1 MKRLAIAAA
10 LVLAACTTGSD
21 LNRQGLELVEAG
33 QFEEG
38 IARLEAATALE
49 PHSHRYRAD
58 LLRSRERSSDRIL
71 RSAEQL
77 RIVGKP
83 DEARQL
89 YERALV
95 INPSEPRARA
105 GLAAL
110 DTEQRL
116 GAVVAQA
123 QAAYKRGDTDG
134 AVEQLRLVLMENPGQ
149 RDAQALQRL
158 IEESRVKAGL
168 AGPVL
173 RSRLTK
179 PVSVQFRDANLRLVF
194 DGLSRSTGINF
205 IFDREVRGDLKTTI
219 FARDVSVE
227 DAVDLILLPN
237 QLEKKVLSE
246 NTVLVYPNTPA
257 KQREYQ
263 DLVMKTFYL
272 ENADVKTTL
281 NLVRTMLKTK
291 DVFID
296 EKLNLLVM
304 RDTPEVVRIA
314 ERLIAAHDRAEPE
327 VVLELEVLEVDRTR
341 LTELGVK
348 WPDQVTFGVL
358 DLSGGAL
365 TAEDLKNYLGRS
377 ATTTVSPSPSVTL
390 TARKNEGVANLLSN
404 PRIRVRNREK
414 ARVLVGDRLP
424 VISAVITP
432 SAVTPIT
439 TETVS
444 YLDVGL
450 KLDIE
455 PQVHLDGQVAIRINL
470 EVSTASNRRTT
481 ANGTTVYDIGT
492 RNANT
497 VLRLADGETQV
508 LMGLIRDDDRR
519 SADKVPGLGDLPILG
534 RLFSSNV
541 DDRQKSEII
550 LSVTPRVVRNVRR
563 ADAQVAEF
571 WSGTEAAFRTQPI
584 ALRATTSDVPSIQ
597 VPPSPTSAAPKP
609 AVSTQAPAPAANGAT
624 PAQVAAVAPA
634 AAATA
639 AAKAPNVQFNWIGP
653 AQARVGEPVTL
664 SLNARTAEPMA
675 SASLQIAYDPLKLA
689 VMEVKEGSLLN
700 QGDARTVF
708 NHKIDPARGRILVSI
723 NRGGAQGAIGD
734 APIVEV
740 TFKAV
745 TEADAIPVQLT
756 VASPVGTGGRPLE
769 AGAGTKHEL
778 KVEP

>member
-1 MKRLAIAAA
+1 M
-10 LVLAACTTGSD
+10 VD
-21 LNRQGLELVEAG
+21 AG

-38 IARLEAATALE
+38 VARLEAATALE
-49 PHSHRYRAD
+49 PDNTRYRID
-58 LLRSRERSSDRIL
+58 LLRSRERSSERIL

-77 RIVGKP
+77 RIAGKP

-89 YERALV
+89 YDRALV
-95 INPSEPRARA
+95 INPSDPRARA

-110 DTEQRL
+110 DTDQRL

-134 AVEQLRLVLMENPGQ
+134 ASEQLRLVLMENPAQ
-149 RDAQALQRL
+149 REALALQRQL
-158 IEESRVKAGL
+158 EESRVKAGL

-327 VVLELEVLEVDRTR
+327 VVLELEVLEVDRTK
-341 LTELGVK
+341 LTEIGVK
-348 WPDQVTFGVL
+348 WPEQMTFGVL
-358 DLSGGAL
+358 DLSGGSL
-365 TAEDLKNYLGRS
+365 TVEDLKNYLGRS

-390 TARKNEGVANLLSN
+390 TARKIDGLANLLSN

-450 KLDIE
+450 KLEVE

-470 EVSTASNRRTT
+470 EVSTATNRQTT

-519 SADKVPGLGDLPILG
+519 SANKVPGLGDLPVLG
-534 RLFSSNV
+534 RLFSTHL

-563 ADAQVAEF
+563 ADAQIAEF
-571 WSGTEAAFRTQPI
+571 WSGTEAAYRTQPI
-584 ALRATTSDVPSIQ
+584 ALRPTTSDVPSIQ
-597 VPPSPTSAAPKP
+597 VPAGPASAAPKP
-609 AVSTQAPAPAANGAT
+609 ANGTPPAPTANGGS
-624 PAQVAAVAPA
+624 PSQLAAVAPA
-634 AAATA
+634 AAA
-639 AAKAPNVQFNWIGP
+639 AAKAPSVEFNWIGP
-653 AQARVGEPVTL
+653 STARVGEPVTL
-664 SLNARTAEPMA
+664 SLNAKATEPMA

-689 VMEVKEGSLLN
+689 VVEVKEGSLLT

-708 NHKIDPARGRILVSI
+708 NHKVDPARGRILVSI

-769 AGAGTKHEL
+769 ASAGAKHEL

>member
-1 MKRLAIAAA
+1 MKRFAIAAA
-10 LVLAACTTGSD
+10 LALAACTTGSD
-21 LNRQGLELVEAG
+21 LNREGLELVDGG

-38 IARLEAATALE
+38 IARLEAATGLE
-49 PHSHRYRAD
+49 PQNPRFRLD
-58 LLRSRERSSDRIL
+58 LLRARERSGERIL

-77 RIVGKP
+77 RIAGKH
-83 DEARQL
+83 DEARKL
-89 YERALV
+89 YERALGL
-95 INPSEPRARA
+95 NPTDPRAQA
-105 GLAAL
+105 GIAAL
-110 DTEQRL
+110 DTEARL
-116 GAVVAQA
+116 TAIVAQA
-123 QAAYKRGDTDG
+123 QAAYKRGDADG
-134 AVEQLRLVLMENPGQ
+134 AVERLRLVLMENPAQ
-149 RDAQALQRL
+149 RDAQALQRQ

-272 ENADVKTTL
+272 ENADVKQTL

-304 RDTPEVVRIA
+304 RDTPEVIRIA
-314 ERLIAAHDRAEPE
+314 EKLISAHDRAEPE
-327 VVLELEVLEVDRTR
+327 VVLELEVLEVDRSR

-348 WPDQVTFGVL
+348 WPEQMTFSVL
-358 DLSGGAL
+358 DLSGGPL
-365 TAEDLKNYLGRS
+365 TVEDLRNYLGRS
-377 ATTTVSPSPSVTL
+377 ATTTVSPSPSLTI
-390 TARKNEGVANLLSN
+390 TARKNEALANLLSN

-432 SAVTPIT
+432 SATTPIT
-439 TETVS
+439 TETVQ

-455 PQVHLDGQVAIRINL
+455 PHVHLDNQVAIRIQL
-470 EVSTASNRRTT
+470 EVSNASNQRTT
-481 ANGTTVYDIGT
+481 QNGTTVYDIGT
-492 RNANT
+492 RNATT

-508 LMGLIRDDDRR
+508 LMGLIREDDRK
-519 SADKVPGLGDLPILG
+519 SASKVPGLGDLPVLG
-534 RLFSSNV
+534 RLFSSHLG
-541 DDRQKSEII
+541 DRQKSEII

-584 ALRATTSDVPSIQ
+584 ALRPTPSDVPSIQ
-597 VPPSPTSAAPKP
+597 VPASPAAPAAPASAAPKP
-609 AVSTQAPAPAANGAT
+609 
-624 PAQVAAVAPA
+624 QVAAVAPS
-634 AAATA
+634 ATA
-639 AAKAPNVQFNWIGP
+639 AAAAKPPSVEFSWIGP
-653 AQARVGEPVTL
+653 GTARVGEPVTL
-664 SLNARTAEPMA
+664 SLNAKSGEPMA

-689 VMEVKEGSLLN
+689 VVEVKEGSLLN
-700 QGDARTVF
+700 QNDARTVF
-708 NHKIDPARGRILVSI
+708 NHKLDPARGRILVSI
-723 NRGGAQGAIGD
+723 NRGGAQGATGD

-745 TEADAIPVQLT
+745 AEADAIPVQLS

-769 AGAGTKHEL
+769 ASTGAKHEL
-778 KVEP
+778 KVEQ

>member
-1 MKRLAIAAA
+1 
-10 LVLAACTTGSD
+10 
-21 LNRQGLELVEAG
+21 
-33 QFEEG
+33 
-38 IARLEAATALE
+38 
-49 PHSHRYRAD
+49 
-58 LLRSRERSSDRIL
+58 
-71 RSAEQL
+71 
-77 RIVGKP
+77 
-83 DEARQL
+83 
-89 YERALV
+89 
-95 INPSEPRARA
+95 
-105 GLAAL
+105 
-110 DTEQRL
+110 
-116 GAVVAQA
+116 
-123 QAAYKRGDTDG
+123 
-134 AVEQLRLVLMENPGQ
+134 
-149 RDAQALQRL
+149 
-158 IEESRVKAGL
+158 
-168 AGPVL
+168 
-173 RSRLTK
+173 
-179 PVSVQFRDANLRLVF
+179 
-194 DGLSRSTGINF
+194 
-205 IFDREVRGDLKTTI
+205 
-219 FARDVSVE
+219 
-227 DAVDLILLPN
+227 
-237 QLEKKVLSE
+237 
-246 NTVLVYPNTPA
+246 VLVYPNTPA

-327 VVLELEVLEVDRTR
+327 VVLELEVLEVDRTK

-597 VPPSPTSAAPKP
+597 VPPAPASTAPKAP
-609 AVSTQAPAPAANGAT
+609 AATQAPAPAANSAP

-634 AAATA
+634 AVATAAAA
-639 AAKAPNVQFNWIGP
+639 AAKAPSVEFNWIGP

>member
-1 MKRLAIAAA
+1 MKRLPVVAVFF
-10 LVLAACTTGSD
+10 LLAACVSGQR
-21 LNRQGLELVEAG
+21 LNQEGQELVAAG
-33 QFEEG
+33 QFEAG
-38 IARLEAATALE
+38 IAKLDAAATLE
-49 PHSHRYRAD
+49 PGNQRFRVD
-58 LLRSRERSSDRIL
+58 LLRARERSSDRVL
-71 RSAEQL
+71 RAADQL
-77 RIVGKP
+77 RFAGKP
-83 DEARQL
+83 DEARKL

-105 GLAAL
+105 GIAAL
-110 DTEQRL
+110 EAEQRL
-116 GAVVAQA
+116 GAIVAQA
-123 QAAYKRGDTDG
+123 QAALKSGDVD
-134 AVEQLRLVLMENPGQ
+134 AAAERLRLVLMENPSQ
-149 RDAQALQRL
+149 RDALALQRQ
-158 IEESRVKAGL
+158 IEEQRVKAAL
-168 AGPVL
+168 ASPVL

-179 PVSVQFRDANLRLVF
+179 PVSVQFRDANLRQVF

-205 IFDREVRGDLKTTI
+205 IFDREVRADLKTTI

-227 DAVDLILLPN
+227 DVVDLILLPN

-272 ENADVKTTL
+272 ENADVKQTL

-304 RDTPEVVRIA
+304 RDTPEVIRIA
-314 ERLIAAHDRAEPE
+314 EKLIAAHDRAEPE
-327 VVLELEVLEVDRTR
+327 VVLELEVLEIARTR

-348 WPDQVTFGVL
+348 WPDQMTFGVI
-358 DLSGGAL
+358 DTTGGPL
-365 TAEDLKNYLGRS
+365 TLEDLRRDLGRS
-377 ATTTVSPSPSVTL
+377 STTTVSPSPSVTL
-390 TARKNEGVANLLSN
+390 NLRKEDGLANLLSN

-439 TETVS
+439 TETVT

-455 PQVHLDGQVAIRINL
+455 PQVHLDGQVAIRVGL
-470 EVSTASNRRTT
+470 EVSTAANRRTT

-492 RNANT
+492 RNAST

-508 LMGLIRDDDRR
+508 LMGLIRDDDRT
-519 SADKVPGLGDLPILG
+519 SASKVPGIGDLPVLG
-534 RLFSSNV
+534 RLFSSHL
-541 DDRQKSEII
+541 DDKQKTEIV
-550 LSVTPRVVRNVRR
+550 LSITPRVVRNLRR

-584 ALRATTSDVPSIQ
+584 ALRTLPTEGVS
-597 VPPSPTSAAPKP
+597 VPPLSGSSPASPAA
-609 AVSTQAPAPAANGAT
+609 AAPAAAAAAAPP
-624 PAQVAAVAPA
+624 PAKVAAVAPA
-634 AAATA
+634 AGAG
-639 AAKAPNVQFNWIGP
+639 AKPPPGVQFSWIGP
-653 AQARVGEPVTL
+653 GSARVGEPVTL
-664 SLNARTAEPMA
+664 TLNAKSDAPLS

-689 VMEVKEGSLLN
+689 VVEVKEGSFLS
-700 QGDARTVF
+700 QDEARTVF
-708 NHKIDPARGRILVSI
+708 NHKVDPARGRILVSI
-723 NRGGAQGAIGD
+723 NRGGAQGATGD
-734 APIVEV
+734 APLVEV

-745 TEADAIPVQLT
+745 AESDAIPVQLT
-756 VASPVGTGGRPLE
+756 VASPVGTGGRQLE
-769 AGAGTKHEL
+769 AAAGTKHEL
-778 KVEP
+778 KVEQ

>member
-1 MKRLAIAAA
+1 MKRLAIVAA
-10 LVLAACTTGSD
+10 LVLAACTTGSE
-21 LNRQGLELVEAG
+21 LNREGLELVEAG

-38 IARLEAATALE
+38 IARLEAASGLE
-49 PHSHRYRAD
+49 PQSHRYRMD
-58 LLRSRERSSDRIL
+58 LLRARERSSDRIL
-71 RSAEQL
+71 RSAEQM
-77 RIVGKP
+77 RIAGKP

-89 YERALV
+89 YERALAV
-95 INPSEPRARA
+95 NPNEPRAK
-105 GLAAL
+105 GGIAAL

-116 GAVVAQA
+116 TSLLAQA
-123 QAAYKRGDTDG
+123 EAAYKRGDIDG
-134 AVEQLRLVLMENPGQ
+134 AAERLRLVLMENPAQ
-149 RDAQALQRL
+149 RDAQALQRA

-377 ATTTVSPSPSVTL
+377 ATTTVSPAPSVTI
-390 TARKNEGVANLLSN
+390 TARKNEGIANLLSN

-508 LMGLIRDDDRR
+508 LMGLIREDDRR
-519 SADKVPGLGDLPILG
+519 SADKVPGIGDLPVLG
-534 RLFSSNV
+534 RLFSSHT

-597 VPPSPTSAAPKP
+597 VPPGPASTAPKAP
-609 AVSTQAPAPAANGAT
+609 AATQAPAPAANGAP

-634 AAATA
+634 AAAA
-639 AAKAPNVQFNWIGP
+639 AAKAPGVEFNWIGP

-664 SLNARTAEPMA
+664 SLNAKAAEPLA

-689 VMEVKEGSLLN
+689 VVEVKEGSLLS
-700 QGDARTVF
+700 QGEARTVF

-723 NRGGAQGAIGD
+723 NRAGAQGAVGD

-769 AGAGTKHEL
+769 ASAGAKHAL
-778 KVEP
+778 RVEQ

>member
-1 MKRLAIAAA
+1 MKRLAIAAVLA
-10 LVLAACTTGSD
+10 LAACTTGGD
-21 LNRQGLELVEAG
+21 LNREGRELVDAG

-38 IARLEAATALE
+38 LARLEAASGLE
-49 PHSHRYRAD
+49 PTNQRFRMD
-58 LLRSRERSSDRIL
+58 LLRARERSSDRVL
-71 RSAEQL
+71 RSAEQQ
-77 RIVGKP
+77 RIAGKP

-95 INPSEPRARA
+95 INPSDPRGRA

-116 GAVVAQA
+116 GALVGQA

-134 AVEQLRLVLMENPGQ
+134 AIERLRLVLMENPAQ
-149 RDAQALQRL
+149 RDALALQRQ
-158 IEESRVKAGL
+158 IEEQRVKAGL

-272 ENADVKTTL
+272 ENADVKQTL

-314 ERLIAAHDRAEPE
+314 EKLIAAHDRAEPE
-327 VVLELEVLEVDRTR
+327 VVLELEVLEVDRTK
-341 LTELGVK
+341 LAELGVK
-348 WPDQVTFGVL
+348 WPDQVSFGVL

-365 TAEDLKNYLGRS
+365 TVEDLRNYLGRS
-377 ATTTVSPSPSVTL
+377 ATTTVSPSPSLTI
-390 TARKNEGVANLLSN
+390 TARKSDAFANLLSN

-455 PQVHLDGQVAIRINL
+455 PQVHLDSQVAIRINL

-492 RNANT
+492 RNATT

-508 LMGLIRDDDRR
+508 LMGLIRDDDRS
-519 SADKVPGLGDLPILG
+519 SAAKVPGLGDLPVLG

-584 ALRATTSDVPSIQ
+584 ALRPTPSDVPSIQ
-597 VPPSPTSAAPKP
+597 VPASPAAPASAAPKP
-609 AVSTQAPAPAANGAT
+609 
-624 PAQVAAVAPA
+624 QVAAVAPSA
-634 AAATA
+634 PA
-639 AAKAPNVQFNWIGP
+639 AAKPPSVEFNWIGP
-653 AQARVGEPVTL
+653 AAARVGEPVTL
-664 SLNARTAEPMA
+664 SLNAKSGEPMA
-675 SASLQIAYDPLKLA
+675 SASLQISYDPLKLA
-689 VMEVKEGSLLN
+689 VEEVREGSLLN
-700 QGDARTVF
+700 QGGARTVF
-708 NHKIDPARGRILVSI
+708 NHKVDPARGRILVSI
-723 NRGGAQGAIGD
+723 NRGGAQGATGD

-745 TEADAIPVQLT
+745 AEAEAIPVQLS
-756 VASPVGTGGRPLE
+756 VASPVGTGGRQLE
-769 AGAGTKHEL
+769 TAAGVKHEL
-778 KVEP
+778 RVEQ

>member
-10 LVLAACTTGSD
+10 FVLAACTTGSG
-21 LNRQGLELVEAG
+21 LNREGLELVEAG

-38 IARLEAATALE
+38 VARLEAATALE
-49 PHSHRYRAD
+49 PHNHRYRLD
-58 LLRSRERSSDRIL
+58 LMRARERSSDRIL

-77 RIVGKP
+77 RIAGKP

-95 INPSEPRARA
+95 INPNEPRARA

-116 GAVVAQA
+116 GAGVAQA
-123 QAAYKRGDTDG
+123 QAAYKRGDIEG
-134 AVEQLRLVLMENPGQ
+134 AAEQLRLVLMENPGQ

-158 IEESRVKAGL
+158 IEEQRVKAGL

-314 ERLIAAHDRAEPE
+314 EKLIAAHDRAEPE
-327 VVLELEVLEVDRTR
+327 VVLELEVLEVDRTK

-377 ATTTVSPSPSVTL
+377 ATTTVSPSPSVTI
-390 TARKNEGVANLLSN
+390 TARKNEGIANLLSN

-455 PQVHLDGQVAIRINL
+455 PQVYLDSQVAIRINL

-492 RNANT
+492 RNAST

-519 SADKVPGLGDLPILG
+519 SADKVPGLGDLPMLG

-584 ALRATTSDVPSIQ
+584 ALRPTSSDVPSIQ
-597 VPPSPTSAAPKP
+597 VPPSPASAAPKP
-609 AVSTQAPAPAANGAT
+609 AVSTQTPAPAANGAP

-639 AAKAPNVQFNWIGP
+639 AAKAPSVEFSWIGP
-653 AQARVGEPVTL
+653 SAARVGEPVTL
-664 SLNARTAEPMA
+664 SLNARAAEPMS

-689 VMEVKEGSLLN
+689 VVEVKEGSLLS
-700 QGDARTVF
+700 QGEARTVF

-740 TFKAV
+740 TFKAG

-769 AGAGTKHEL
+769 AGAGAKHEL